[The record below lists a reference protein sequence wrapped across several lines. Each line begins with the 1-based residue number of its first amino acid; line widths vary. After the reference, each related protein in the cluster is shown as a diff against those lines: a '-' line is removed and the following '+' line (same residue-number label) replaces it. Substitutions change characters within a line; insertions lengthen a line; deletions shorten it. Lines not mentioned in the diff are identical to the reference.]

1 MTKALSGAACGPFN
15 CIVCWQLLE
24 EGKKRDRALDAAPE
38 VNVSVLTFGRNG
50 THKRLFEGEDRASSS
65 DAQAAAPAA
74 EDAEGE
80 AESKKRKG
88 RLSTGKHLYHIGP
101 VTGT

>member
-1 MTKALSGAACGPFN
+1 MKALSGVACRPFN

-24 EGKKRDRALDAAPE
+24 EEKKRDRALDAAPK

-50 THKRLFEGEDRASSS
+50 THKRLFEGEGASSS
-65 DAQAAAPAA
+65 GAQAAAPAA
-74 EDAEGE
+74 EGAEGE
-80 AESKKRKG
+80 VESKKRKG
-88 RLSTGKHLYHIGP
+88 RLLTGKHLYHIGP